1 MRGSVREDTM
11 ATQEQMTDLL
21 GVDTITDLVRQTMAT
36 YSDDV
41 AFINFGQTLTFR
53 DLDRHSRNLAA
64 YLQNEIAIEKGDR
77 VALMMPNMFAFVISS
92 VALMR
97 LGAVQVNVNPLY
109 TARELAHQLQDSGAT
124 TLIIFSGST
133 PVYAPIKDEVPVE
146 AVVVAT
152 LADGSDGVIP
162 SPPADPET
170 GAYVSLAE
178 ALATGADL
186 PLEEASVTADDVLF
200 LQYTGGTTGVSKG
213 AVLSHGNLLAN
224 IRQYRE
230 FAPEMTLP
238 RQEVIVTPLPLYH
251 IFALMVNFLAYF
263 AVGSKNYLITNPRD
277 MDSFIATIKD
287 SRLTAMTGV
296 NTLYAG
302 MMMHPQIGDVD
313 FSHLKI
319 AIGGGTK
326 IMPVISDRWKALTGK
341 HIVQGYGLSETSPVL
356 TLNPP
361 TDDTFSDTVG
371 LPFPDTDIRILGD
384 KDEEVPDGERGE
396 LCAKGPQVMSG
407 YWNRPDETAMAFTTE
422 GYFRTGD
429 IAIREPNGMIRI
441 VDRKKDM
448 VLVSGFNVYP
458 NEVEQVVSE
467 YDGIVECACIG
478 VPDDKTGEAVK
489 LFVVVAEGANPSKDD
504 IISYCRDHLAA
515 YKVPSHIA
523 FIEAVPKSAVGKIL
537 RRELR

>member
-1 MRGSVREDTM
+1 M
-11 ATQEQMTDLL
+11 ATREQMADLL
-21 GVDTITDLVRQTMAT
+21 AVDTITDLVKQAMAT

-53 DLDRHSRNLAA
+53 DLDRYSRDLAA

-133 PVYAPIKDEVPVE
+133 PVYAPIRDEVPVE

-152 LADGSDGVIP
+152 LSDGSEGVLP
-162 SPPADPET
+162 SPPVDPET

-178 ALATGADL
+178 TLATGADL
-186 PLEEASVTADDVLF
+186 PLEEANVAADDVLF
-200 LQYTGGTTGVSKG
+200 LQYTGGTTGISKG
-213 AVLSHGNLLAN
+213 AVLSHANLLAN
-224 IRQYRE
+224 IRQYRQ

-238 RQEVIVTPLPLYH
+238 RREVIITPLPLYH

-277 MDSFIATIKD
+277 MDRFISTIKD

-302 MMMHPQIGDVD
+302 MMMHPDIGGVD
-313 FSHLKI
+313 FSRLKI

-361 TDDTFSDTVG
+361 AEDSFSDTVG

-407 YWNRPDETAMAFTTE
+407 YWNRPEETAAAFTRE

-478 VPDDKTGEAVK
+478 VPDEKTGEAVK
-489 LFVVVAEGANPSKDD
+489 LFVVVAEGKNPSKDD
-504 IISYCRDHLAA
+504 IVSYCRDRLAA

-523 FIEAVPKSAVGKIL
+523 FIDAIPKSAVGKIL

>member
-1 MRGSVREDTM
+1 M
-11 ATQEQMTDLL
+11 ATQEQMADLRA
-21 GVDTITDLVRQTMAT
+21 VETITDLVERAMKT
-36 YSDDV
+36 YAGDT
-41 AFINFGQTLTFR
+41 AFINFGQTLTFAE
-53 DLDRHSRNLAA
+53 LDTHSRNLAA
-64 YLQNEIAIEKGDR
+64 YLQNEIAIERGDR

-97 LGAVQVNVNPLY
+97 LGAIQVNVNPLY

-152 LADGSDGVIP
+152 LSDGSPSVIP
-162 SPPADPET
+162 SPPVDPET
-170 GAYVSLAE
+170 GAHVLLAE
-178 ALATGADL
+178 ALEIGADL
-186 PLEEASVTADDVLF
+186 PFEPTTVSAEDVLF
-200 LQYTGGTTGVSKG
+200 LQYTGGTTGASKG
-213 AVLSHGNLLAN
+213 AVLTHGNLLAN

-230 FAPEMTLP
+230 FSPEMTLP
-238 RQEVIVTPLPLYH
+238 GQEVIITPLPLYH

-277 MDSFIATIKD
+277 MDSFIAAIKE

-296 NTLYAG
+296 NSLFAG
-302 MMMHPQIGDVD
+302 MMMHPDIDEVD

-341 HIVQGYGLSETSPVL
+341 HICQGYGLSETSPVL

-361 TDDTFSDTVG
+361 EADYFSDAAG
-371 LPFPDTDIRILGD
+371 LPFPETDIRILGD
-384 KDEEVPDGERGE
+384 DDEEVADGERGE
-396 LCAKGPQVMSG
+396 VCAKGPQVMSG
-407 YWNRPDETAMAFTTE
+407 YWNRPEETKLAFTAD

-467 YDGIVECACIG
+467 YEGIVECACIG
-478 VPDDKTGEAVK
+478 IPDEKTGETVK
-489 LFVVVAEGANPSKDD
+489 LFVVVGDDNNISKDE
-504 IISYCRDHLAA
+504 IIKHCRENLAA
-515 YKVPSHIA
+515 YKVPSQIA
-523 FIEAVPKSAVGKIL
+523 FIDAVPKSAVGKIL